1 MITMSGALKCESC
14 GNSPACKLKDDG
26 FTDLCPENKP
36 KRVIKTKEKSKEQFD
51 LNKSRPVKKIQ
62 KSKKEK
68 ESKSGKQRVLKDMEN
83 GSGEPDAVK
92 AKEYYSTNVKTYK
105 AKVAQALES
114 VKEK

>member
-1 MITMSGALKCESC
+1 MIAMSGALKCESC
-14 GNSPACKLKDDG
+14 EKSPACKLKDDG
-26 FTDLCPENKP
+26 FTDLCPENKQ
-36 KRVIKTKEKSKEQFD
+36 KRVVETKQKPKQQSDLKKSHPAKKT
-51 LNKSRPVKKIQ
+51 Q

-83 GSGEPDAVK
+83 GCGEPDAVK
-92 AKEYYSTNVKTYK
+92 AKEHYSTNMKNYK

>member
-1 MITMSGALKCESC
+1 MSGALRCESC

-26 FTDLCPENKP
+26 FTDLCPENKS
-36 KRVIKTKEKSKEQFD
+36 KRVVKTKQKPKQQID
-51 LNKSRPVKKIQ
+51 LNKSHPAKKTQ

-83 GSGEPDAVK
+83 GRGEPDAV
-92 AKEYYSTNVKTYK
+92 K

-114 VKEK
+114 VKAK